1 MAASAIWE
9 VVGGAEKGGILVR
22 EEADLKSAELHSRLA
37 PGVFVQQVALQ
48 GERLHFSKLCGD
60 GPDSGWVSLRLKE
73 KPLLEQRGE
82 ATSLE
87 LETLESVDT
96 RIRWIWC
103 KWHWGR
109 LEEVPLDLEELGEQ
123 KEAKCVLLAFQ
134 ICMSRFPKALKLAE
148 ELGDQNVPRLIEQ
161 WEKEAEKLSSLFFPS
176 QRDPVKGHRW
186 ISDVRQSDV
195 IFQREGVALGL
206 RLLLQCQDGKPI
218 ASYPVVLMFHGE
230 DQNID
235 TFCEE
240 ETLEVWRAAQV
251 HLLVADFRGYGFSG
265 GTSSHYHLR
274 PDGEAI
280 VQFLPELFLQQ
291 GLGWPWLGGWAL
303 YGNGLGSRVACFL
316 AALHGSFFT
325 HGLLLETPWAGSYAP
340 GAPPLPEPPKH
351 TALATMGCNAAGESR
366 FGSRE
371 LHLAAAALGQKA
383 RQLLPG
389 RPEAAAHFAY
399 VRGNEDLI
407 QAYEGHVLIL
417 HGEVDHLVPPEH
429 AVRLH
434 RAARRAKSRHLLLA
448 KGKRADSLPGSPDYA
463 TALHGDLHTRAEASL
478 TWRTA
483 AKVMVKNEGS
493 DESCS
498 KRRSTTVRRHSTDER
513 PRAGGVDALPVL
525 LQMGITPLTFDGYAI
540 KSVKLHQA
548 QQHQLARVLLLPQG
562 LHQGSPVGQNEVFCP
577 KCGNDTVVRVP
588 ILVDQAMFAE
598 RKYVGPPGVP
608 RQGRAKVDLCPPPG
622 WGADGAQLRT
632 QVEAGGGTE
641 PGTKGT
647 VFSMPKPQGGRVW
660 KPIFAEDVGADGWFQ
675 PQQQP
680 ADRGRARPALGGE
693 RRAPQQLSEE
703 LFGTG
708 DRSVDWPPST
718 PLTDSDDE
726 FHIESCSPL
735 AYRARS
741 RFIQRNGRRR
751 LRRTVDVMI
760 EESRIR
766 MLELKVEP
774 RLREQFQPI
783 HLAAH
788 LGDHQ
793 ALCFLLLD
801 GADVQQK
808 TSKGKSA
815 SDLAQA
821 ANQQGSHNQVISML
835 TLRAMPSWEDRLL
848 EQWIVADH

>member
-1 MAASAIWE
+1 MNPTTEVGQIARLGELHHHCVMAAAVGVAAGTPADAQRSALLALAARSAGRSACSMPLFQLTNSSANPRDPQFTARRTRRGAMAASAIWE

-87 LETLESVDT
+87 LETLDA
-96 RIRWIWC
+96 
-103 KWHWGR
+103 R
-109 LEEVPLDLEELGEQ
+109 LVCFGGLRSGGEKELGEQ

-176 QRDPVKGHRW
+176 QRDP
-186 ISDVRQSDV
+186 
-195 IFQREGVALGL
+195 
-206 RLLLQCQDGKPI
+206 
-218 ASYPVVLMFHGE
+218 
-230 DQNID
+230 
-235 TFCEE
+235 

-280 VQFLPELFLQQ
+280 VQFLPEL
-291 GLGWPWLGGWAL
+291 PWLGGWAL

-463 TALHGDLHTRAEASL
+463 TALHGFFGGSKRDLHTRAEASL

-483 AKVMVKNEGS
+483 AKVIAPTG
-493 DESCS
+493 
-498 KRRSTTVRRHSTDER
+498 RLR
-513 PRAGGVDALPVL
+513 
-525 LQMGITPLTFDGYAI
+525 
-540 KSVKLHQA
+540 
-548 QQHQLARVLLLPQG
+548 RVLQQAVLSMVAAG
-562 LHQGSPVGQNEVFCP
+562 DRGSREVFCP

-588 ILVDQAMFAE
+588 ILVDQD
-598 RKYVGPPGVP
+598 GVP
-608 RQGRAKVDLCPPPG
+608 TVLNSGRK
-622 WGADGAQLRT
+622 LR
-632 QVEAGGGTE
+632 
-641 PGTKGT
+641 TKGT

-660 KPIFAEDVGADGWFQ
+660 KPIFAEDVGADDEMVLSGGSSLSSSQ
-675 PQQQP
+675 
-680 ADRGRARPALGGE
+680 RIVALGGE
-693 RRAPQQLSEE
+693 RRAPQQLSEA
-703 LFGTG
+703 G
-708 DRSVDWPPST
+708 WW
-718 PLTDSDDE
+718 
-726 FHIESCSPL
+726 I
-735 AYRARS
+735 
-741 RFIQRNGRRR
+741 GRTTRR
-751 LRRTVDVMI
+751 
-760 EESRIR
+760 
-766 MLELKVEP
+766 
-774 RLREQFQPI
+774 
-783 HLAAH
+783 
-788 LGDHQ
+788 DHQ

-801 GADVQQK
+801 GADVEQK

-815 SDLAQA
+815 LDLAQA
-821 ANQQGSHNQVISML
+821 ANQQGSHDQVISML
-835 TLRAMPSWEDRLL
+835 TLRALPSWEDRLL
-848 EQWIVADH
+848 EQLDVYHLPLSFWTWQVLATGGDDKHVNIWKVGKPNAMMSLKGHTSAVECLVFDKQEEVLIVGCAGGSMQKIWDLRRKSCIQTYPGHSAPVSSIRFSPHGRWVATGGLDNQVKIWDLTAGKQMKDLDLHKAGDRRR